1 MNILTATQS
10 YEDWLGE
17 RTTLVQADLDFKHRQ
32 MATGVF
38 PFLRSTFYRW
48 AQQFPAHCPA
58 LAGAPVLL
66 AVGDLHVENFGTW
79 RDTEGRLIWGINDF
93 DEAHSMPYTVDLVRL
108 AVSATL
114 TGSLSGK
121 SGAACEAILDGY
133 QEGLKAGG
141 KPFVLA
147 EDNVWLGGFARKNLA
162 DPAEF
167 WKKMAA
173 LPPAEKE
180 VPLSAREGIAHTLP
194 HPQPPYHA
202 VSRRAG
208 LGSLGHQRFVGLAD
222 WNGGQVA
229 REAKALVPS
238 AWLWAE
244 KKAGPLEILYQA
256 MLTSAVRCRDPYVE
270 LRGEWILRRLAPDC
284 SRISLMALPDAKD
297 ELRLL
302 RAMGWETAN
311 VHLGT
316 PDAVKAVRHHLDK
329 QTKNWLPHAVE
340 AMTEATERDWKA
352 WSRAEGKSESK
363 SEDKA
368 EDKTASVAKN
378 SF

>member
-1 MNILTATQS
+1 MNIQNATQN

-17 RTTLVQADLDFKHRQ
+17 RTTLVPADLDFKHQQ
-32 MATGVF
+32 MTTGVF

-48 AQQFPAHCPA
+48 AQRFPDVCPE
-58 LAGAPVLL
+58 LTQAPAVL
-66 AVGDLHVENFGTW
+66 AVGDLHTENFGTW

-93 DEAHSMPYTVDLVRL
+93 DETHQMPYAIDLVRL
-108 AVSATL
+108 AVSAIL
-114 TGSLSGK
+114 GNNFAGK
-121 SGAACEAILDGY
+121 SGAVCEAILDGY
-133 QEGLKAGG
+133 AAGLKAGG

-147 EDNVWLGGFARKNLA
+147 EDNVWLRGVARKDLA
-162 DPAEF
+162 DPGDF

-173 LPPAEKE
+173 LPKAEKD
-180 VPLSAREGIAHTLP
+180 VPLSAREGIEHTLP
-194 HPQPPYHA
+194 HPQPPYHV

-222 WNGGQVA
+222 WKGGTVS

-244 KKAGPLEILYQA
+244 QKSGPLEILYQA
-256 MLTSAVRCRDPYVE
+256 MLTEAVRCRDPYVE

-284 SRISLMALPDAKD
+284 TRISLSSLPDAKD

-311 VHLGT
+311 VHLGS
-316 PDAVKAVRHHLDK
+316 PDAIKAVRRHLDH
-329 QTKNWLPHAVE
+329 QPKNWLPAAAE
-340 AMTEATERDWKA
+340 AMAEATTRDWNA
-352 WSRAEGKSESK
+352 WT
-363 SEDKA
+363 
-368 EDKTASVAKN
+368 KTATTAKKLP
-378 SF
+378 